1 MKNIRVRFWL
11 LSGIAAFAAIVI
23 AIYVSKQPVKTKLFV
38 PTAEYQLVPE
48 DAIIPRGLDIKI
60 DMQTGGKWARIGK
73 EDANERED
81 VVFVKEA
88 EESPIK
94 EAPAYSNTSD
104 RWKGRFQSVSAKID
118 QALGELEF
126 ELGREEALEL
136 LEEEASALEVG
147 AGILHSPKFIHL
159 RSLLKTDSSALQVLN
174 ACLQNNPPAVFKA
187 VELGL
192 LENEVTELLVA
203 ANANQLK
210 KILMILN
217 SFLIHGDNGGP
228 EENIVALFKQHS
240 LFEKVMKAAEAQEF
254 SERQLVII
262 LRIASVT
269 NENVNMKI
277 VEHKDYK
284 PALEKHCSMYPSCQ
298 LCRQ

>member
-11 LSGIAAFAAIVI
+11 IAGLAAVAAIII
-23 AIYVSKQPVKTKLFV
+23 AIYVSKQPMKGKIFV

-60 DMQTGGKWARIGK
+60 DMQTGEKWARFRK
-73 EDANERED
+73 SDKSERGD

-88 EESPIK
+88 EEAPK
-94 EAPAYSNTSD
+94 REAPAYSNTSD
-104 RWKGRFQSVSAKID
+104 RWKGRFQTVSAKID

-126 ELGREEALEL
+126 EVGREDALEV

-159 RSLLKTDSSALQVLN
+159 RALLKTDPVALQVLN
-174 ACLQNNPPAVFKA
+174 VCLQNNPPAVFKA

-192 LENEVTELLVA
+192 LETEIAELLRKA
-203 ANANQLK
+203 DNNNFK
-210 KILMILN
+210 KVLMILN

-228 EENIVALFKQHS
+228 EETIVALFKQHT
-240 LFEKVMKAAEAQEF
+240 LLDKVIKASEAVELT
-254 SERQLVII
+254 ERQLVIM
-262 LRIASVT
+262 LRISSAT
-269 NENVNMKI
+269 NEDLNVSIKAHQ
-277 VEHKDYK
+277 EYEK
-284 PALEKHCSMYPSCQ
+284 ALEKHCAMYPTCKFCQ
-298 LCRQ
+298 K